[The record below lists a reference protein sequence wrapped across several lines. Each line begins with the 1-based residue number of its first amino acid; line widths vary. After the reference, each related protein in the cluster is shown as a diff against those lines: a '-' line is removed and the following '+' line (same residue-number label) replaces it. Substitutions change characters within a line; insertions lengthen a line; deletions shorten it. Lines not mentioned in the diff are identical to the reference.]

1 MDRRLFTA
9 SLFAAPGALMAAKK
23 PAWGKPLA
31 VQLYTVRNVLPKD
44 PEGVIKSLAEIGYK
58 EGEVLE
64 NHIDQIVPILRANG
78 MTAPSGHFMLQPP
91 DKWEAAVEKAKN
103 HGLKFVVM
111 PYVMP
116 NARGGPDVFRKL
128 ADDMNRAGEV
138 VAKAGMQYC
147 YHNHAFE
154 FAGKQ
159 GERPWDILMDRWDK
173 KLVHLEVDLFW
184 VSVAG
189 IVPSDFLRT
198 YAGRVPL
205 VHLKDKAF
213 GTPTQFTENVAP
225 YAFREVGTGMLE
237 FPVIL
242 RACEA
247 AGVKHYVVEQDQ
259 TTGNPVD
266 SLRMSYNNLRAMN
279 VKK

>member
-9 SLFAAPGALMAAKK
+9 TLLGVPAALTAASK
-23 PAWGKPLA
+23 PAWGKPLS
-31 VQLYTVRNVLPKD
+31 VQLYTLRNTLPKD
-44 PEGVIKSLAEIGYK
+44 PEGVIKSLAQIGYR
-58 EGEVLE
+58 EAEVLE
-64 NHIDQIVPILRANG
+64 NHIDQIVPMLRANG
-78 MTAPSGHFMLQPP
+78 MTAPSGHFMLKPGAA
-91 DKWEAAVEKAKN
+91 WEADVEKAKK
-103 HGLKFVVM
+103 HGLKYVVM

-116 NARGGPDVFRKL
+116 NARGGPDVYRKL
-128 ADDMNRAGEV
+128 ADDMNAAGEV
-138 VAKAGMQYC
+138 CAKAGIQYC
-147 YHNHAFE
+147 YHNHSFE
-154 FAGKQ
+154 FEGKQ

-173 KLVHLEVDLFW
+173 KLVHLELDLFW
-184 VSVAG
+184 ISVAG
-189 IVPSDFLRT
+189 MVPSEFVRQH
-198 YAGRVPL
+198 AGRVPL

-213 GTPTQFTENVAP
+213 GTPVQFHEKVAP

-259 TTGNPVD
+259 TTGDPLD
-266 SLRMSYNNLRAMN
+266 SLRLSYNNLRAMK

>member
-9 SLFAAPGALMAAKK
+9 SLLGAPAAVMAAKK
-23 PAWGKPLA
+23 PAWGKPLS
-31 VQLYTVRNVLPKD
+31 VQLYTLRNVLPKD
-44 PEGVIKSLAEIGYK
+44 PEGVIKSIAEIGYR
-58 EGEVLE
+58 EAEVLE
-64 NHIDQIVPILRANG
+64 THIDQIMPIVRANG
-78 MTAPSGHFMLQPP
+78 MTAPSGHFALQTGAA
-91 DKWEAAVEKAKN
+91 WEASVQKAKK
-103 HGLKFVVM
+103 HGLKYVIM

-138 VAKAGMQYC
+138 CAKEGIQYC

-154 FAGKQ
+154 FAGKE
-159 GERPWDILMDRWDK
+159 GERPWDILMERWDK
-173 KLVHLEVDLFW
+173 NLVHLEVDLFW

-189 IVPSDFLRT
+189 LVPSDFLRR

-213 GTPTQFTENVAP
+213 GTPVQFTEVVPP
-225 YAFREVGTGMLE
+225 YAFREVGTGMLD
-237 FPVIL
+237 FPLIL
-242 RACEA
+242 RACEV

-266 SLRMSYNNLRAMN
+266 SLRLSYNNLRGMK